1 MLKVD
6 DCCRF
11 LRNGKYGLKNKHSG
25 RIIVGAVYDDIR
37 RIKGSVKY
45 IKVRKDDL
53 WGVINCCGDEILKPV
68 YRDILFY
75 DGIKFIAFRE
85 DTRVYI
91 EYPRE
96 YTRPVGAESEINSP
110 YSVTNRVTP
119 ENLPYQT
126 TISTR
131 LGGKHRR

>member
-11 LRNGKYGLKNKHSG
+11 LRNGKYGLKNKQSR
-25 RIIVGAVYDDIR
+25 RIIVGAEYDDIR

-45 IKVRKDDL
+45 IKVRKGDL
-53 WGVINCCGDEILKPV
+53 CGVINCYGDEILKPV
-68 YRDILFY
+68 YREILSY

-85 DTRVYI
+85 DNRVYI

-96 YTRPVGAESEINSP
+96 YTRPVGAESPGNSP

-119 ENLPYQT
+119 ENMPYPT
-126 TISTR
+126 TISAR
-131 LGGKHRR
+131 LRGRRRR